1 MAVPTT
7 LSPIGRDNVLA
18 YVFRAVVGPLILPH
32 QFPEASTVAAELFS
46 SPAVV
51 LPVKL
56 LLCDGARIRGRGVNH
71 DANRVLRD

>member
-1 MAVPTT
+1 M
-7 LSPIGRDNVLA
+7 A
-18 YVFRAVVGPLILPH
+18 YVFSAVVGPLILPH

-56 LLCDGARIRGRGVNH
+56 LLWMAPTFVAAASTTTPIGFSEIKFWLTVAPPAASVK
-71 DANRVLRD
+71 